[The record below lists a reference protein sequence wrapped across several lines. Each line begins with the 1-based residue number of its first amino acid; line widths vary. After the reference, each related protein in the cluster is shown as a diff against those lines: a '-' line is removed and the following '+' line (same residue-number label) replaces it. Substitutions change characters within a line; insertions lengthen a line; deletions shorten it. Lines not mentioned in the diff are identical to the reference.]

1 MGGGHQDAVDLL
13 IDFAVQAEL
22 VLGALH
28 RYGSVYKVHACATR
42 PLLGRTS
49 SIQSGRLGGPFTQDP
64 YVCSL
69 QRLMR

>member
-28 RYGSVYKVHACATR
+28 RCVVTA
-42 PLLGRTS
+42 
-49 SIQSGRLGGPFTQDP
+49 
-64 YVCSL
+64 SL
-69 QRLMR
+69 CISFETCTTG